1 MDLATR
7 RADYA
12 RRLEENLQR
21 VAAVLSRLPG
31 MQRVSVFGSAARGR
45 RDLFTDLDL
54 FVVWDTD
61 RPPLDRL
68 GYLHSILGLT
78 VDADIV
84 CYTPAEVSALGDRPL
99 LRRVAAEAIVLW
111 ERAS

>member
-1 MDLATR
+1 MDLRTR
-7 RADYA
+7 RAEYT
-12 RRLEENLQR
+12 RRLDENLQR
-21 VAAVLSRLPG
+21 VAAVLSRVPG

-54 FVVWDTD
+54 FVVWDTE

-68 GYLHSILGLT
+68 KFLHTLLGLT

-84 CYTPAEVSALGDRPL
+84 CYTPAEVQALGDRPL
-99 LRRVAAEAIVLW
+99 LRRIAAEAIALW
-111 ERAS
+111 ERAP